1 MNSQTPKPQARARWV
16 LTRLFWFA
24 LVGVLL
30 YFALRKAPIADI
42 GHALQHLKLW
52 QIAAILT
59 LNAFCYMLSTLR
71 WWVIVEA
78 ENKHVPYFPL
88 LSVRVSVFGVS
99 YFTLGP
105 QVGGEPLQVF
115 ALQRNY
121 GLTYT
126 HATAAVLMDKLLEFL
141 VDFVLLAIGL
151 AAILQARVLT
161 ESGIQL
167 TGSLIALVFLIFWP
181 PTHLILLY
189 NRHYPLT
196 ALVHA
201 IPFIRKNSKPMRFL
215 RATERLASTF
225 CQRHPRRLLIALFF
239 SILAGA
245 GMLVD
250 YALMATFLNIHLP
263 FWKMIAGWMMGWVS
277 LLMPL
282 PGGLGAL
289 EASQVFTLGKFGFS
303 AATALSL
310 TLLIRGRD
318 MFIGGIGL
326 LLAGHNATSKERWN
340 QRIQ

>member
-1 MNSQTPKPQARARWV
+1 MSDRAKKLAFRI
-16 LTRLFWFA
+16 FIF
-24 LVGVLL
+24 VLL
-30 YFALRKAPIADI
+30 GGLLFFALRKAPLADI
-42 GHALQHLKLW
+42 GRALQQLQLW
-52 QIAAILT
+52 QITAILT
-59 LNAFCYMLSTLR
+59 LNAFFYIVATLR
-71 WWVIVEA
+71 WWIIVEA
-78 ENKHVPYFPL
+78 ENKHVPFWPL

-105 QVGGEPLQVF
+105 QVGGEPLQVL

-141 VDFVLLAIGL
+141 VDFLLLAIGL
-151 AAILQARVLT
+151 SAILQAGVLI
-161 ESGIQL
+161 ESGMQL
-167 TGSLIALVFLIFWP
+167 TGSLIGLVFLIVWP
-181 PTHLILLY
+181 PVHLILLY
-189 NRHYPLT
+189 NRRYPLT
-196 ALVHA
+196 TLAYA
-201 IPFIRKNSKPMRFL
+201 IPFISKKSKPIRFL
-215 RATERLASTF
+215 RAAERLAGTF
-225 CQRHPRRLLIALFF
+225 CQRHPRRLLIALVC
-239 SILAGA
+239 SLLGGT

-250 YALMATFLNIHLP
+250 YALMAYFLGIDLP
-263 FWKMIAGWMMGWVS
+263 FWKMIAGWMIGWVS

-326 LLAGHNATSKERWN
+326 LLAGRGVSK
-340 QRIQ
+340 

>member
-1 MNSQTPKPQARARWV
+1 MSDRAKKWFFRVIIFV
-16 LTRLFWFA
+16 LL
-24 LVGVLL
+24 GGLL
-30 YFALRKAPIADI
+30 YFALRKAPLADI
-42 GHALQHLKLW
+42 WRTLQQLQLW
-52 QIAAILT
+52 QIIVILT
-59 LNAFCYMLSTLR
+59 LNAFFYAVSTLR
-71 WWVIVEA
+71 WWIIVEA
-78 ENKHVPYFPL
+78 ENKHVPFFPL

-105 QVGGEPLQVF
+105 QVGGEPLQVL

-141 VDFVLLAIGL
+141 VDFLLLAIGL
-151 AAILQARVLT
+151 VAILQAGVMI

-167 TGSLIALVFLIFWP
+167 TGSLIGLIFLLVWP
-181 PTHLILLY
+181 PAHLILLY
-189 NRHYPLT
+189 NRRYPLT
-196 ALVHA
+196 ALAYA
-201 IPFIRKNSKPMRFL
+201 IPFISRNSKPIRFL
-215 RATERLASTF
+215 RAAERLAGTF
-225 CQRHPRRLLIALFF
+225 CQRHPRRLLMAMGF
-239 SILAGA
+239 SLLAGA

-250 YALMATFLNIHLP
+250 YALMAYFLNIHLP
-263 FWKMIAGWMMGWVS
+263 FWKMIAGWMMGWIS

-326 LLAGHNATSKERWN
+326 LLAGRGVTK
-340 QRIQ
+340 

>member
-1 MNSQTPKPQARARWV
+1 MSDRAKKLAFRI
-16 LTRLFWFA
+16 FIF
-24 LVGVLL
+24 VLL
-30 YFALRKAPIADI
+30 GGLLFFALRKAPLGDI
-42 GHALQHLKLW
+42 WQALQQLQLW
-52 QIAAILT
+52 QITAILT
-59 LNAFCYMLSTLR
+59 LNAFFYIVATLR
-71 WWVIVEA
+71 WWIIVEA
-78 ENKHVPYFPL
+78 ENKHVPFLPL

-105 QVGGEPLQVF
+105 QVGGEPLQVL

-141 VDFVLLAIGL
+141 VDFLLLAIGL
-151 AAILQARVLT
+151 AAILQAGVLI
-161 ESGIQL
+161 ESGMQL
-167 TGSLIALVFLIFWP
+167 TGSLIGLVFLIVWP
-181 PTHLILLY
+181 PVHLILLY
-189 NRHYPLT
+189 NRRYPLT
-196 ALVHA
+196 ALAYA
-201 IPFIRKNSKPMRFL
+201 IPFISKKSKPIRFL
-215 RATERLASTF
+215 RAAERLAGTF
-225 CQRHPRRLLIALFF
+225 CQRHPRRLLIALVC
-239 SILAGA
+239 SLLGGT

-250 YALMATFLNIHLP
+250 YALMAYFLGIDLP

-326 LLAGHNATSKERWN
+326 LLAGRGVTK
-340 QRIQ
+340 